1 MAADSNMGFH
11 QRMIPSSFY
20 NHHMVSFQSKP
31 GSSSSRISP
40 TGTNIVGAVNSTSE
54 MIYTGNPGGDNT
66 SLGIPSVNAAGVLH
80 LDPMPGLKHDTGL
93 AVDWSLEEQS
103 LLEKGLV
110 KYFDEPYIMKYI
122 KIAATL
128 QNKTVRDVALRCR
141 WMINKEN
148 GKRHKQE
155 EYYTGKKLKDRK
167 EKQVEFSSRAD
178 VVSSQP
184 PNIPACSFM
193 MQHVNG
199 INGISREVSSIDG
212 ATRLLLEENAQVLCQ
227 IENNLDALKLQD
239 NIDLFFHTKNNIN
252 TILNRMSEMP
262 GIMSQMPPLPV
273 STNEEVVDAI
283 FLGSSQVIGHDFDT
297 S

>member
-141 WMINKEN
+141 WMI
-148 GKRHKQE
+148 
-155 EYYTGKKLKDRK
+155 

-283 FLGSSQVIGHDFDT
+283 FLGSSQVLMFSTPSSGVHLRQ
-297 S
+297 